1 MDKLIDPTIPLLYF
15 VDHQYN
21 IKPAGDTDVVERQ
34 EKAQKMLQVW
44 PVIQQNSSLAVEYMK
59 DMLTMLFPDE
69 APKYLEQMRE
79 DHTKVQLLQQ
89 LSAIVQSLV
98 IDPQT
103 GQLTQEAQPYA
114 QQLQAIQQQVQALS
128 GGDKGGAGGSGMGAM
143 GGQPN
148 NQGVP
153 SAPQAGAGA
162 AG

>member
-1 MDKLIDPTIPLLYF
+1 MI
-15 VDHQYN
+15 
-21 IKPAGDTDVVERQ
+21 
-34 EKAQKMLQVW
+34 
-44 PVIQQNSSLAVEYMK
+44 YME

-69 APKYLEQMRE
+69 APKYITQMKQ
-79 DHTKVQLLQQ
+79 DNTKTQLLQQ

-128 GGDKGGAGGSGMGAM
+128 GSDQGGTGGAGMAAM

-153 SAPQAGAGA
+153 LTPSAGAGA